1 MATVTITSIV
11 ETDDHVE
18 FACSFS
24 VTTPVLSW
32 AETLVFGRYR
42 VRGLTQAQMRDEVLF
57 PLCQEIVLGRIGVNR
72 AQIAGNSILNVAQTI
87 PNTP

>member
-11 ETDDHVE
+11 EIDDHVE

-32 AETLVFGRYR
+32 AETLVFGRDR

-72 AQIAGNSILNVAQTI
+72 AQIAWNSILNVAQTI